1 MQPMKNRISAVPS
14 ATAAD
19 SDSGVAE
26 KTRYISYRLDRLIAF
41 SGDDSE
47 SFRQIMNSL
56 IRSCKINAKHF
67 RVCLHEK
74 DDEGISE
81 LSHKMLTLF
90 RHLEADE
97 IVEPLALLAQKKSA
111 FMGSQY
117 YYRLGRSVLEMI
129 ETLIQTIQKNQPV
142 IVYSV

>member
-1 MQPMKNRISAVPS
+1 MKNRISAFPF
-14 ATAAD
+14 ATATD

-26 KTRYISYRLDRLIAF
+26 KTKYISYRLDSLIAF
-41 SGDDSE
+41 SGGNSE

-56 IRSCKINAKHF
+56 IRSCKINVKLF
-67 RVCLHEK
+67 SVCLYEK

-90 RHLEADE
+90 RHLEANE

-111 FMGSQY
+111 FMGSPY

-129 ETLIQTIQKNQPV
+129 ETLIQTIQKNEPA
-142 IVYSV
+142 INYSV